1 MQAHDPKELMRA
13 VQQDSFNCA
22 GGDAE
27 AAHGGESPDGRFGE
41 ADSCVATL
49 LKHIHIY
56 IYDFNITV
64 RSCEQKKCKR
74 HSTRQERA
82 AAQERAVA
90 DVQMLGAKIKELEG
104 HLKNAKLDSTIGC
117 VL

>member
-1 MQAHDPKELMRA
+1 MQAHDPKEQMRA
-13 VQQDSFNCA
+13 VQQVSFNCA

-56 IYDFNITV
+56 I
-64 RSCEQKKCKR
+64 
-74 HSTRQERA
+74 
-82 AAQERAVA
+82 
-90 DVQMLGAKIKELEG
+90 
-104 HLKNAKLDSTIGC
+104 
-117 VL
+117 